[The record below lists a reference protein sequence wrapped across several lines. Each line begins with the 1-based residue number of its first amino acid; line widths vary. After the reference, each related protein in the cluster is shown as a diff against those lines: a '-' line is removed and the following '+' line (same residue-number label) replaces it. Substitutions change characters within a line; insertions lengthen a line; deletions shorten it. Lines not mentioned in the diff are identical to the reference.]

1 MNSLKIQTLSRGI
14 AAAFVVAG
22 VAAAIGTPF
31 TGFAATPNVGGTPGD
46 GMVCRSGYTP
56 SFNGTSLKCSK
67 TSKINVKLV
76 CADPGFTDYVAR
88 TPGSGGSPSGLDICV
103 RTGGQVT
110 VGSST
115 NIGPGSNFTQGTDY
129 VFAKADTVKLA
140 QKTTARDLEEATAIG
155 GSAVDVE
162 TESGEPVTLFQF
174 VGIIDHSQV
183 TLTHF
188 AFPIKTVGIAG
199 GPLTSPTPFVPRSLP

>member
-1 MNSLKIQTLSRGI
+1 MNCLKNLLLTKNLI
-14 AAAFVVAG
+14 AAA
-22 VAAAIGTPF
+22 VAAGGLAAGGMAHATPLTPNLSGTP
-31 TGFAATPNVGGTPGD
+31 ND

-67 TSKINVKLV
+67 TSRINVKLV
-76 CADPGFTDYVAR
+76 CVDPGFTDYVAR
-88 TPGSGGSPSGLDICV
+88 TAGSGGSPTGLDICV

-110 VGSST
+110 IGSST
-115 NIGPGSNFTQGTDY
+115 NIGPSSNFTKGTDY

-140 QKTTARDLEEATAIG
+140 QKTTARDLEEAPAIG
-155 GSAVDVE
+155 GSAADVE

-174 VGIIDHSQV
+174 DGIIDHSQV

-188 AFPIKTVGIAG
+188 AFPIKTLGGVVG
-199 GPLTSPTPFVPRSLP
+199 GPLTSPTPFVPRALP